1 MELNKDGLEP
11 NTPLTFEQVQALA
24 RKHSDNKN
32 TSTLIP
38 KKQTRENGVMS
49 QDFAKTAIK

>member
-1 MELNKDGLEP
+1 MAINNDGFEP

-32 TSTLIP
+32 TPTSIP
-38 KKQTRENGVMS
+38 KKQNRENGVMS
-49 QDFAKTAIK
+49 QEFAKTAIK

>member
-32 TSTLIP
+32 TPTSIP
-38 KKQTRENGVMS
+38 KTQSRDSVLMS
-49 QDFAKTAIK
+49 QEFA